1 MISDIYKED
10 KKVKIRL
17 KYCLFGLMTL
27 YIGYGTKN
35 VVVIKEWK
43 IEH

>member
-10 KKVKIRL
+10 KKVEIRW
-17 KYCLFGLMTL
+17 KYCLFRLRTL
-27 YIGYGTKN
+27 YIGNGTKN

>member
-10 KKVKIRL
+10 KKVKIRW
-17 KYCLFGLMTL
+17 KYCLFRLMTL
-27 YIGYGTKN
+27 CVGYGTKN